1 MAPIYWKT
9 KIIAAK
15 IETTEGTDAGPTGS
29 DAILGMNVKLSP
41 MQGQDVKRDLEL
53 AYFGD
58 TGSVPLDLHAKLS
71 FEVELAG
78 SGTAGTA
85 PAWAAL
91 LRACAIAQTVS
102 AGTSVTYNPITTG
115 QESVTLHFFV
125 GATKFA
131 LVGARGTATID
142 MSSSAIPKIKFE
154 FTGLYTT
161 PAEGTRPTPI
171 YTAWKRPEA
180 VTTDNTPT
188 VEIDG
193 TALVMRSFSLDLGNM
208 VEPRFLVGS
217 KGVLITGKEEKVKC
231 QVEAVPLT
239 TFDPFT
245 LAETQ
250 AELDVTIVHGTQAG
264 NIVTFN
270 APKAQMQRPDDLAT
284 VQDITEWPLNLVPV
298 PGSGADQ
305 WTLTLT

>member
-1 MAPIYWKT
+1 MPLFWKT

-15 IETTEGTDAGPTGS
+15 IEATEGVDAGPAGS
-29 DAILGMNVKLSP
+29 DAVLAMNVSLSP
-41 MQGQDVKRDLEL
+41 MEGQDVKRDLEL
-53 AYFGD
+53 PYFGD

-78 SGTAGTA
+78 SGTPGTA
-85 PAWAAL
+85 PAWGAL
-91 LRACAIAQTVS
+91 LRACAVAETIS

-115 QESVTLHFFV
+115 QESITLHFFV
-125 GATKFA
+125 EGTKFA
-131 LVGARGTATID
+131 LVGTRGTAVLD
-142 MSSSAIPKIKFE
+142 MSSSGIPKIKFE

-161 PAEGTRPTPI
+161 PAEAARPTPV
-171 YTAWKRPEA
+171 YSDWQRPEA

-193 TALVMRSFSLDLGNM
+193 TALVMRSFSLDLGNA

-217 KGVLITGKEEKVKC
+217 KGVLITGKEEKLKC
-231 QVEAVPLT
+231 QVEAVALT
-239 TFDPFT
+239 TFNPFT

-250 AELDVTIVHGTQAG
+250 AELDVTLVHGTNAG

-270 APKAQMQRPDDLAT
+270 AAQAQMQRPDGLAT

-298 PGSGADQ
+298 PDAGGDQ